1 MLYQYYTVLAHSHPF
16 MTYLTTNLS
25 PMLLTFVAFIWPKH
39 SQMSNTLI
47 FLHINVSDMK
57 FTGNYFAMSPKKTYK
72 YMAKK
77 IGSLLWHKRQEEAIL
92 LVWLFIYDPE
102 KLGYF
107 DIILI
112 NHVIP
117 SLKERTCQ
125 STSFNFFFC
134 NSKWCS
140 FSRNENYSEKLICYL
155 DVEEEFMK
163 DYYIFFNKYIYFC
176 AVLYNG
182 YLNLSFLIIQFCI
195 VCVHCGF
202 MYKPISYYLFLISWF
217 YFKSTIHI
225 EILNINN
232 TRSYQM

>member
-16 MTYLTTNLS
+16 MTYLTTNLP

-125 STSFNFFFC
+125 STSFNFFSAIQNDAVLAGMKIIVRNLFVIWT
-134 NSKWCS
+134 SKKNLWKIIIY
-140 FSRNENYSEKLICYL
+140 FLINI
-155 DVEEEFMK
+155 
-163 DYYIFFNKYIYFC
+163 YIF
-176 AVLYNG
+176 AL
-182 YLNLSFLIIQFCI
+182 FCI
-195 VCVHCGF
+195 MDIWIYLFWSFNFVSFVNF
-202 MYKPISYYLFLISWF
+202 MYKPISYYLFMISWF
-217 YFKSTIHI
+217 FFKSTIHI
-225 EILNINN
+225 EVLNINN

>member
-117 SLKERTCQ
+117 SLKERTRQ
-125 STSFNFFFC
+125 STSFNFFSAIQNDAVLAGMKIIVRNLFVIWT
-134 NSKWCS
+134 SKKNLWKIIIY
-140 FSRNENYSEKLICYL
+140 FLINI
-155 DVEEEFMK
+155 
-163 DYYIFFNKYIYFC
+163 YIF
-176 AVLYNG
+176 AL
-182 YLNLSFLIIQFCI
+182 FCI
-195 VCVHCGF
+195 MDIWIYLFWSFNFVSFVNF

>member
-195 VCVHCGF
+195 VCDF
-202 MYKPISYYLFLISWF
+202 MYKPISYYLFF
-217 YFKSTIHI
+217 D
-225 EILNINN
+225 
-232 TRSYQM
+232 

>member
-16 MTYLTTNLS
+16 MTYLTTNLP

-57 FTGNYFAMSPKKTYK
+57 FTGNYSAMSPKKTYK

-125 STSFNFFFC
+125 STSFNFFSAIQNDAVLAGMKIIVRNLFVIWT
-134 NSKWCS
+134 SKKNLWKIIIY
-140 FSRNENYSEKLICYL
+140 FFINI
-155 DVEEEFMK
+155 
-163 DYYIFFNKYIYFC
+163 YIF
-176 AVLYNG
+176 AL
-182 YLNLSFLIIQFCI
+182 FCI
-195 VCVHCGF
+195 MDIWIYLFWSFNFVSFVNF

-217 YFKSTIHI
+217 FFKSTIHI
-225 EILNINN
+225 EVLNINN

>member
-16 MTYLTTNLS
+16 MTYLTTNLP

-125 STSFNFFFC
+125 STSFNFFSAIQNDAVLAGMKIIVRNLFVIWT
-134 NSKWCS
+134 SKKNLWKIIIY
-140 FSRNENYSEKLICYL
+140 FLINI
-155 DVEEEFMK
+155 
-163 DYYIFFNKYIYFC
+163 YIF
-176 AVLYNG
+176 AL
-182 YLNLSFLIIQFCI
+182 FCI
-195 VCVHCGF
+195 MDIWIYPFWSFNFVSFVNF
-202 MYKPISYYLFLISWF
+202 MYKPISYYLFMISWF
-217 YFKSTIHI
+217 FFKSTIHI
-225 EILNINN
+225 EVLNINN

>member
-16 MTYLTTNLS
+16 MTYLTTNLP

-163 DYYIFFNKYIYFC
+163 NYYIFLINIYIF
-176 AVLYNG
+176 AL
-182 YLNLSFLIIQFCI
+182 FCI
-195 VCVHCGF
+195 MDIWIYLFWSFNFVSFVNF

-217 YFKSTIHI
+217 FFKSTIHI
-225 EILNINN
+225 EVLNINN

>member
-16 MTYLTTNLS
+16 MTYLTTNLP

-125 STSFNFFFC
+125 STSFNFFSAIQNDAVLAGMKIIVRNLFVIWT
-134 NSKWCS
+134 SKKNLWKIIIY
-140 FSRNENYSEKLICYL
+140 FFINI
-155 DVEEEFMK
+155 
-163 DYYIFFNKYIYFC
+163 YIF
-176 AVLYNG
+176 AL
-182 YLNLSFLIIQFCI
+182 FCI
-195 VCVHCGF
+195 MDIWIYLFWSFNFVSFVNF

-217 YFKSTIHI
+217 FFKSTIHI
-225 EILNINN
+225 EVLNINN

>member
-16 MTYLTTNLS
+16 MTYLTTNLP

-77 IGSLLWHKRQEEAIL
+77 IGSLLWQKRQEEAIL

-125 STSFNFFFC
+125 STSFNFFSAIQNDAVLAGMKIIVRNLFVIWT
-134 NSKWCS
+134 SKKNLWKIIIY
-140 FSRNENYSEKLICYL
+140 FLINI
-155 DVEEEFMK
+155 
-163 DYYIFFNKYIYFC
+163 YIF
-176 AVLYNG
+176 AL
-182 YLNLSFLIIQFCI
+182 FCI
-195 VCVHCGF
+195 MDIWIYLFWSFNFVSFVNF
-202 MYKPISYYLFLISWF
+202 MYKPISYYLFMISWF
-217 YFKSTIHI
+217 FFKSTIHI
-225 EILNINN
+225 EVLNINN

>member
-25 PMLLTFVAFIWPKH
+25 PMLLAFVAFIWPKH

-125 STSFNFFFC
+125 STSFNFFSAIQNDAVLAGMKIIVRNLFVIWT
-134 NSKWCS
+134 SKKNLWKIIIY
-140 FSRNENYSEKLICYL
+140 FLINI
-155 DVEEEFMK
+155 
-163 DYYIFFNKYIYFC
+163 YIF
-176 AVLYNG
+176 AL
-182 YLNLSFLIIQFCI
+182 FCI
-195 VCVHCGF
+195 MDIWIYLFWSFNFVSFVNF

>member
-16 MTYLTTNLS
+16 MTYLTTNLP

-125 STSFNFFFC
+125 STPFNFFSAIQNDAVLAGMKIIVRNLFVIWTSKKNLLKIIIYVLINIYIFALFCIMDIWIYLFWSFNFV
-134 NSKWCS
+134 S
-140 FSRNENYSEKLICYL
+140 FVN
-155 DVEEEFMK
+155 
-163 DYYIFFNKYIYFC
+163 
-176 AVLYNG
+176 
-182 YLNLSFLIIQFCI
+182 
-195 VCVHCGF
+195 F

-217 YFKSTIHI
+217 FFKSTIHI
-225 EILNINN
+225 EVLNINN